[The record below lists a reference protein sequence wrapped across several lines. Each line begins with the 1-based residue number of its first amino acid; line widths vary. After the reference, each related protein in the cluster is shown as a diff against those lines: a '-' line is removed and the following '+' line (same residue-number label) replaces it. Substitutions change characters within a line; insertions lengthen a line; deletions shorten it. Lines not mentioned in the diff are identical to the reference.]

1 MACPRCTFIN
11 VDQRHRCKMCGS
23 TFPAEIDGCR
33 SSEGAAGE
41 GKDWAE
47 EERAIEASDRTIA
60 WILGGG
66 GREETVNFYGDSRE
80 GNIHRLVASLGFP
93 VAEKPS
99 FRLAYSAPALRFWV
113 EQIGRSCGAVSVAN
127 ALNALCGSPVAD
139 QQSVMRIFECQL
151 ERRIV
156 SLKRG
161 LAREKLEARRQCV
174 SRRLSAVK
182 TGLKKLRCGS
192 TAFFGNTDVKLGA
205 ISAAQAM
212 CPAGLKLKVR
222 TLLNRVEKTDEHDCS
237 ASWDTLWDAVCD
249 PNQQIIFHCTNHYA
263 LVFAVREWKDVNTGL
278 LQRQVLTS
286 KAMQAPSVWMHFDEV
301 AKILDKWKGYKMM
314 ALNIKN

>member
-11 VDQRHRCKMCGS
+11 DVAVDQRHRCKMCGS
-23 TFPAEIDGCR
+23 TFSAEIDGCRSSEGAAGEGKDWAEEERAIEESDRTIAPPFFLAKMACPRCAFISDVAVDKRHRCKMCGSTFSAEIDGCR

-66 GREETVNFYGDSRE
+66 GRQETDNFSGDSRE
-80 GNIHRLVASLGFP
+80 GNVHRLVASLGFP

-113 EQIGRSCGAVSVAN
+113 EQVGRSCGAVSVAN

-151 ERRIV
+151 ERRIA

-161 LAREKLEARRQCV
+161 LAQKLEARH
-174 SRRLSAVK
+174 SASAEDFQL
-182 TGLKKLRCGS
+182 LKRTKNTRWE
-192 TAFFGNTDVKLGA
+192 AFFWEHRRKTRRHLGSPGNVPCWA
-205 ISAAQAM
+205 
-212 CPAGLKLKVR
+212 KLKVR
-222 TLLNRVEKTDEHDCS
+222 S
-237 ASWDTLWDAVCD
+237 
-249 PNQQIIFHCTNHYA
+249 F
-263 LVFAVREWKDVNTGL
+263 
-278 LQRQVLTS
+278 
-286 KAMQAPSVWMHFDEV
+286 
-301 AKILDKWKGYKMM
+301 
-314 ALNIKN
+314 